1 MSPELVALLQ
11 RSPAVP
17 SAPEV
22 VRHLVKIANDPDYKQ
37 ADLVRV
43 VSADAGIA
51 ADILRLANSALLGGQ
66 HRIATLSDA
75 IVRLGIRRIRT
86 LVISRC
92 MIHGVSAAS
101 RGQID
106 PSYFFRRSLATAAL
120 AARIAERSTGVDRD
134 AAFVGGLLCDV
145 GVMILSGAMPQR
157 YRPAAECYAPLHAD
171 DLVSREREILQTT
184 HPEISAW
191 LLDRW
196 MLPSLVVEAVRHHHD
211 LTPHVASEPVA
222 HLAGILNGSSEVARA
237 LCEAPNRTQIRGMCV
252 WAMEHAR
259 LDLEQLVP
267 ILRTVESDIAELA
280 TTLQVEIISS
290 RIYGIIADAIAEQL
304 APSPA

>member
-1 MSPELVALLQ
+1 MSPELVALLEK
-11 RSPAVP
+11 SPAVP

-22 VRHLVKIANDPDYKQ
+22 VRHLVKIANNPDYKL

-43 VSADAGIA
+43 VSSDAGIA

-66 HRIATLSDA
+66 HRIATLSEA

-92 MIHGVSAAS
+92 MIHGVSAAG

-120 AARIAERSTGVDRD
+120 SARFAERGAGVDRD

-171 DLVSREREILQTT
+171 DLVGREKEILQAS

-191 LLDRW
+191 LLERW

-211 LTPHVASEPVA
+211 LCPHVASEPVA
-222 HLAGILNGSSEVARA
+222 HLAGILNGSSEIARA
-237 LCEAPNRTQIRGMCV
+237 LCEAPNRHHIRGTCV
-252 WAMEHAR
+252 WAMEQAR
-259 LDLEQLVP
+259 LELEQLGPV
-267 ILRTVESDIAELA
+267 LQHVEADIAELA
-280 TTLQVEIISS
+280 ATLQVEIIPSK
-290 RIYGIIADAIAEQL
+290 IYGIIAESIAGQL
-304 APSPA
+304 SASPA